1 MSMQRLPIPFLG
13 GALFWALLMPSAVAA
28 DLPQGVDP
36 KEWAAFNAAAERFHD
51 RAEELHADV
60 VAEVED
66 VHEVAVVV
74 EAHKQHGDE
83 DFNHF

>member
-60 VAEVED
+60 VAR
-66 VHEVAVVV
+66 
-74 EAHKQHGDE
+74 G
-83 DFNHF
+83 